1 MDSRKRQPHIPGPGF
16 DFGPGSL
23 LHESR
28 PPRRTAVPSPLAAR
42 LCILLLLALAA
53 TRPALA
59 QEDFRAVLADNAGLM
74 PGAEF
79 KKIFRFPKATVVTFE
94 TGEPPAKVSAFY
106 KKDMA
111 GRGWTVEVDDVN
123 DQASFLLLT
132 KNGRRCIVEAQRGLP
147 GRTGFS
153 VSL

>member
-1 MDSRKRQPHIPGPGF
+1 MS
-16 DFGPGSL
+16 
-23 LHESR
+23 
-28 PPRRTAVPSPLAAR
+28 SPLVRR
-42 LCILLLLALAA
+42 LGLALALVCLA
-53 TRPALA
+53 WTACLA
-59 QEDFRAVLADNAGLM
+59 QEDFRAVFGSEAGVF

-79 KKIFRFPKATVVTFE
+79 KRIFHFPKATVVTFE
-94 TGEPPAKVSAFY
+94 TGAPPADISAFY

-111 GRGWTVEVDDVN
+111 GRGWKVEVDDVTKE
-123 DQASFLLLT
+123 ASFLLLT

>member
-1 MDSRKRQPHIPGPGF
+1 VSSRLF
-16 DFGPGSL
+16 
-23 LHESR
+23 
-28 PPRRTAVPSPLAAR
+28 AR
-42 LCILLLLALAA
+42 LCLLLACLLAVA
-53 TRPALA
+53 GPTLA
-59 QEDFRAVLADNAGLM
+59 QDDYRAVLGNEAGLF

-79 KKIFRFPKATVVTFE
+79 KKVFRFPKATVVTFE
-94 TGEPPAKVSAFY
+94 TGAPPAEITAFY

-111 GRGWTVEVDDVN
+111 GRGWNVEVDDVGA
-123 DQASFLLLT
+123 QASFLLMT